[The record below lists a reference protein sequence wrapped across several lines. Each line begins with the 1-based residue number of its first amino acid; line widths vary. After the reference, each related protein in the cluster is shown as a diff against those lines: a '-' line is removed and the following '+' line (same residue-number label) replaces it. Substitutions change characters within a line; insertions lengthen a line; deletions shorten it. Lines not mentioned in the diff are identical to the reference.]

1 MVQMEMKGEGTIL
14 RAKTSTW
21 SHNKSYRAICHL
33 KLLLEIIRGAHFSVP
48 NELPTSKQMK

>member
-1 MVQMEMKGEGTIL
+1 MVQMEMKGEVLIL

-33 KLLLEIIRGAHFSVP
+33 KLLLEIIKGAHFTVP
-48 NELPTSKQMK
+48 SELPTSKQIK